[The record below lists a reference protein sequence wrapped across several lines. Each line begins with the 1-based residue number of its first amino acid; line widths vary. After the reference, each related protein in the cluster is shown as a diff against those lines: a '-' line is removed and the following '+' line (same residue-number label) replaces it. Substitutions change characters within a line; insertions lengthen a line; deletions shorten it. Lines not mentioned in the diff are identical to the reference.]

1 MVAIADGRPRQLGL
15 KAILEYYIKHQ
26 KNVVT
31 NRTKYD
37 LERAI
42 TRAHILEGLLTAIR
56 NIDKVILIIRK
67 SKNPKEAR
75 LKLMSEFAFTETQAQ
90 AILDM
95 RLQKLTNLESISLEK
110 EYAQVKKTIEQ
121 LKAILDSE
129 AKLMKVIKSELL
141 AVKKQFAD
149 KRRT

>member
-75 LKLMSEFAFTETQAQ
+75 LKLMSEFAFTEASPGYFGYETSKT
-90 AILDM
+90 D
-95 RLQKLTNLESISLEK
+95 KLGINLLG
-110 EYAQVKKTIEQ
+110 
-121 LKAILDSE
+121 
-129 AKLMKVIKSELL
+129 
-141 AVKKQFAD
+141 
-149 KRRT
+149 KRIRSG